1 MKLFAIV
8 CLALI
13 AAVNARPGATGAV
26 LPVVA
31 GELDAYPGIKAAR
44 ASAGEI
50 ALAGKGLVQLET
62 QLQTFDGQMATL
74 SLAETTVETVAT
86 PYV

>member
-13 AAVNARPGATGAV
+13 AAVNARPGDVAPAAATTV
-26 LPVVA
+26 LDDYA
-31 GELDAYPGIKAAR
+31 GIKAAR
-44 ASAGEI
+44 LSAGEI
-50 ALAGKGLVQLET
+50 ALAGAGLDQLEL
-62 QLQTFDGQMATL
+62 QLQTFDGEMATL

-86 PYV
+86 PYVSA